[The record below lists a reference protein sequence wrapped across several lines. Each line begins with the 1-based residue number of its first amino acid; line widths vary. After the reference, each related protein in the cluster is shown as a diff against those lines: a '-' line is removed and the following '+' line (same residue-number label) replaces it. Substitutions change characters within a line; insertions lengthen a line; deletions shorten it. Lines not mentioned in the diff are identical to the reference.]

1 MLKILS
7 IKKIKT
13 SLLGCNRYTKY
24 HIYFMY
30 IILWAWIYAYTH
42 KTITTIKV
50 INISVTTK
58 SFLGTCLVVRMLC
71 YAKSIQ
77 SCPTPC
83 DPIDGSLPGC
93 AVPGIPQARTVEW
106 VAIYVS
112 NAWKRRVKE
121 YLTLNLYSEK
131 FLSAQCSVLNSRH
144 VIQHISIT
152 YLSYITKTLYS
163 F

>member
-83 DPIDGSLPGC
+83 DPIDGSPPGC

-106 VAIYVS
+106 VAISFS
-112 NAWKRRVKE
+112 NAGKWKVKVKSLSRVR
-121 YLTLNLYSEK
+121 LFATPLDYSLPGSSIHGI
-131 FLSAQCSVLNSRH
+131 FQARVLEWDAIAFSTRE
-144 VIQHISIT
+144 
-152 YLSYITKTLYS
+152 L
-163 F
+163 